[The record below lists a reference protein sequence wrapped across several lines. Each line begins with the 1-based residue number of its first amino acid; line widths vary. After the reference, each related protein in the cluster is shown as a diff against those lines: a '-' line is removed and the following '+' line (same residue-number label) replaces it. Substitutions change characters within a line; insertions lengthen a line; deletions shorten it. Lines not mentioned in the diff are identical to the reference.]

1 MLSHHCKPTAADDG
15 QHGQGK
21 DSVNHPVSTLVNHG
35 LRTRCIFGIIVV
47 PVGNAVAVGVNRFVG
62 IKLEGVFCIIYP
74 IAIRITLCQ
83 STPFLVHD
91 LAFKGVDAGV
101 DMILDAVCIGVPLP
115 VGTTVQIHRL
125 TRGRVGAQVLRV
137 GDVIV
142 VLVLLRRRATDLVS
156 LFGDGRDATQIFAVW
171 NAVGVVVKLIVS
183 TACNVHCGFI
193 VRPRAHIE
201 LIVDQVA
208 IGVPLRRSTAQGIGF
223 LGC

>member
-1 MLSHHCKPTAADDG
+1 M
-15 QHGQGK
+15 
-21 DSVNHPVSTLVNHG
+21 
-35 LRTRCIFGIIVV
+35 
-47 PVGNAVAVGVNRFVG
+47 
-62 IKLEGVFCIIYP
+62 
-74 IAIRITLCQ
+74 
-83 STPFLVHD
+83 
-91 LAFKGVDAGV
+91 AFKGVDAGV

-171 NAVGVVVKLIVS
+171 NAVGIIVKLIVS
-183 TACNVHCGFI
+183 AACYVHGGFV
-193 VRPRAHIE
+193 VRSWAHIE
-201 LIVDQVA
+201 LIVDKVT